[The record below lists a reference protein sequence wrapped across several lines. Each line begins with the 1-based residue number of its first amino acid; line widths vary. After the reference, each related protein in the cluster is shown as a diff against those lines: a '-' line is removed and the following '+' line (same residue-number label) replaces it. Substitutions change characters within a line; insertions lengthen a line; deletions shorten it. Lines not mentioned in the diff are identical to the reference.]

1 MRMSTGWLA
10 VGFAPTTLEQA
21 RLKHERRVAAAQAT
35 NSPAP
40 GNWNPESYMRNASP
54 DLIRAA
60 PFASKSA
67 AEDAVRVATRCGWRG
82 CYVRSKR

>member
-1 MRMSTGWLA
+1 MNAGWFA
-10 VGFAPTTLEQA
+10 VGFSPKRIEQGRLE
-21 RLKHERRVAAAQAT
+21 HERRAAMARET
-35 NSPAP
+35 NSPPP
-40 GNWNPESYMRNASP
+40 GDWSPEMFMRSASP

-67 AEDAVRVATRCGWRG
+67 AEDAVRVATACGWRG